1 VAGGLFCAMSMSPS
15 TSERDDWTMSLA
27 FWGTLLVAGIL
38 FAAVSLAPKLKT
50 LGDLREEYAANQRRL
65 VALERQADELER
77 VAEALEHDPAFAAE
91 LAKVEF
97 AAGRPGRER
106 IVVPADLR
114 LGAETAPS
122 PVPSATPVRSPLPA
136 FVLEPLATHGGLR
149 MTLLATAATL
159 VLVAFLVLH
168 EEQAAT
174 VRAVLV
180 RGRHLFTRV
189 RDRYRKSPSKPR
201 L

>member
-1 VAGGLFCAMSMSPS
+1 MSMSPS

-27 FWGTLLVAGIL
+27 FWGTLLVAGAL
-38 FAAVSLAPKLKT
+38 FAAVSLAPKLQT
-50 LGDLREEYAANQRRL
+50 LADLREAYATNQRRL

-77 VAEALEHDPAFAAE
+77 VADALEHDPAFAAE

-106 IVVPADLR
+106 IIVPADLR

-122 PVPSATPVRSPLPA
+122 PVLSASPVRSPLPA
-136 FVLEPLATHGGLR
+136 FLLEPLATHRGLR
-149 MTLLATAATL
+149 FGLLATAATL
-159 VLVAFLVLH
+159 VLAAFLVLH

-174 VRAVLV
+174 VRAALIH
-180 RGRHLFTRV
+180 GRRILARI
-189 RDRYRKSPSKPR
+189 RDRYRKSPSEPPR
-201 L
+201 